1 MSAWGER
8 WWGLGGIVFVV
19 LFLIGF
25 ALVGNSGDTGEE
37 MVAFFDENRVR
48 TIVAFF
54 FLAAAA
60 IAYLPFVAGVRSVL
74 ALAEPEPRPLTALA
88 FAGGVA
94 TSVLLVVG
102 AAPFAAL
109 SDTAREAGEGSA
121 DAFAL
126 LGSLAYPLLTIGI
139 GFSSL
144 LALAVGLVALRSGAL
159 PRWLGWVSLVA
170 APLILVAVLFIPIFV
185 FLLWVALVSLVLVVR
200 REPAPA
206 HPAAG

>member
-1 MSAWGER
+1 M
-8 WWGLGGIVFVV
+8 V

-25 ALVGNSGDTGEE
+25 VLVGNSGDTAEE
-37 MVAFFDENRVR
+37 TLAFFDENRVR

-60 IAYLPFVAGVRSVL
+60 IAYLWFVAAVRSVL
-74 ALAEPEPRPLTALA
+74 ARAEPEPRALTALG
-88 FAGGVA
+88 FAAGVVTA
-94 TSVLLVVG
+94 VLLVVG
-102 AAPFAAL
+102 AAPLAAL
-109 SDTAREAGEGSA
+109 SDRADDAAEGSA

-126 LGSLAYPLLTIGI
+126 VSSMAYPLLTIGI

-144 LALAVGLVALRSGAL
+144 LALAVGLVALRSAVL

-185 FLLWVALVSLVLVVR
+185 FLLWVALVSVVLVLR
-200 REPAPA
+200 RGPAPA
-206 HPAAG
+206 PPAAG